1 MLAMLL
7 HRPLLMLPVTVAVAV
22 ATGSAC
28 AQPMLRACAEM
39 TTVSIPASKIGLPTN
54 GAKIT
59 EAASVPAS
67 GSGSRTVGPYC
78 RIKAEIAPLDPAA
91 PPIRLE
97 VNLPDDWNGKA
108 LMYGGGGF
116 NGSMLSSPGA
126 IRLQP
131 ADVAVPLGRGY
142 ATFSSDSGHQGA
154 STDGSFALNDEA
166 LRNYA
171 YDAVKKTRDVA
182 GLLISTHYG
191 KGADKVYFHGSSNGG
206 KEALGMIQRNPA
218 DLDGAIVFWPAT
230 NFTRLARQ
238 HVRIAKAL
246 LQPGAYPGVPQRQAV
261 LRGAITACDR
271 LDGASDGVIGNSR
284 QCQSTFDPAR
294 ATMDGKPLQCPDG
307 APGDGCLT
315 TAQIAALRLM
325 GTPAALRGGIDYP
338 GFNIWGTDLGSRTDD
353 ETSRTITS
361 QGLGTVPS
369 AYPTKPNMPFMQNFA
384 DQFFKYF
391 VARDSEA
398 SLLDFDP
405 EHPGRWQARIDELAA
420 MADLNGTDLSAF
432 AQHGGKILIVHGMA
446 DQIIPVQGTERYY
459 EAVVGRMGADAV
471 SKFLRFYEV
480 PATAHSGNSLSFM
493 PTWDALGALDSWVV
507 GGKPPTLPVVTD
519 SYAKPGRTQPLCEY
533 PSWPRYGGT
542 GDVNDAANFICAR

>member
-7 HRPLLMLPVTVAVAV
+7 HRPLLMLPVTVAIAV
-22 ATGSAC
+22 ATGSAR
-28 AQPMLRACAEM
+28 AQPMSRACAEM
-39 TTVSIPASKIGLPTN
+39 TTVSIPASGIGLPTN

-67 GSGSRTVGPYC
+67 GSGSRTAGPYC

-97 VNLPDDWNGKA
+97 VNLPDAWNGKA

-116 NGSMLSSPGA
+116 NGSMLSSPGT

-142 ATFSSDSGHQGA
+142 VTFSSDSGHQGA

-182 GLLISTHYG
+182 GLVISAHYG
-191 KGADKVYFHGSSNGG
+191 RNADKVYFHGSSNGG

-238 HVRIAKAL
+238 HARVAKAL

-261 LRGAITACDR
+261 LNAAVAACDR
-271 LDGASDGVIGNSR
+271 LDGASDGVVGNSR

-294 ATMDGKPLQCPDG
+294 ATMDGRPLQCPDG

-315 TAQIAALRLM
+315 PAQIAALRLM
-325 GTPAALRGGIDYP
+325 GSPAALGDGIDYP

-369 AYPTKPNMPFMQNFA
+369 AYPTTPNMPFMQNFA

-391 VARDSEA
+391 VARDAEA

-405 EHPGRWQARIDELAA
+405 EQPGRWQARMDEL
-420 MADLNGTDLSAF
+420 
-432 AQHGGKILIVHGMA
+432 VH
-446 DQIIPVQGTERYY
+446 
-459 EAVVGRMGADAV
+459 
-471 SKFLRFYEV
+471 
-480 PATAHSGNSLSFM
+480 
-493 PTWDALGALDSWVV
+493 
-507 GGKPPTLPVVTD
+507 
-519 SYAKPGRTQPLCEY
+519 
-533 PSWPRYGGT
+533 
-542 GDVNDAANFICAR
+542 